1 MIEAKKFLTLLD
13 HDQLKIQHNLKKTF
27 VGFIE
32 GDIKH
37 MPTYKYDPGTDDFD
51 SSEKNR
57 PPAWCDRVLW
67 QGGPIQQLVYRS
79 HPKLQISDH
88 KPVSSLFQSSVK
100 VVNQAKY
107 RKIYED
113 VMKKLDRLENEF
125 LPQVTVDKMEVS
137 FGSLSFR
144 EPITDYL
151 TIANTGQVPVRF
163 EFTKKPNQSSY
174 CKEWLIVN
182 PYTADIMPGSSIE
195 VELKVY
201 VDKTSASKLNTGS
214 EAICDILVLHLEHG
228 RDLFITI
235 TGTYLP
241 SCFGSSINSL
251 VRMKSTVREMD
262 IKVYHQLQKHDKVG
276 DVEPC
281 WDIPKEIFI
290 LVDHIYKY
298 GLTQE
303 DLFQQPGLISE
314 FAAVRDSLDVGWPEE
329 KVSESIHSVA
339 EALLLLLDSFSE
351 PLIPYSLYQKALDA
365 GTHFTECKK
374 VRTHLF

>member
-1 MIEAKKFLTLLD
+1 MINERQFVKLLD
-13 HDQLKIQHNLKKTF
+13 HDQFKIQHNLKKTF
-27 VGFIE
+27 VGFVE
-32 GDIKH
+32 GEIKH
-37 MPTYKYDPGTDDFD
+37 MPTYKYDPGTDNWD

-67 QGGPIQQLVYRS
+67 QGGPTEQICYRS

-88 KPVSSLFQSSVK
+88 KPVSGYFKSMVK
-100 VVNQAKY
+100 VVNQTKY

-125 LPQVTVDKMEVS
+125 LPQVTVDKMEIN

-144 EPITDYL
+144 DPITDYL

-163 EFTKKPNQSSY
+163 EFTKKPNQPSY

-182 PYTADIMPGSSIE
+182 PYTDVILPGSSIE
-195 VELKVY
+195 AELKVY
-201 VDKTSASKLNTGS
+201 VDKNSASKLNAGT
-214 EAICDILVLHLEHG
+214 EAISDILVLHLEHG

-251 VRMKSTVREMD
+251 VRMKQHVREVELG
-262 IKVYHQLQKHDKVG
+262 VYRQLQKHENSTDM
-276 DVEPC
+276 EQC

-298 GLTQE
+298 GMTKE
-303 DLFQQPGLISE
+303 DLFQQPGLITE
-314 FAAVRDSLDVGWPEE
+314 FRTLRDYLDLGWPE
-329 KVSESIHSVA
+329 KVTESIHSVA

-351 PLIPYSLYQKALDA
+351 PVIPYILYQKALDA

-374 VRTHLF
+374 VCSVLKP